1 MLTYCIIIYFL
12 IVSLFMALLL
22 KIICRIK
29 QEVVDTREGCS
40 SGGKVHY
47 EVDRNVLRT
56 TLYAR

>member
-1 MLTYCIIIYFL
+1 
-12 IVSLFMALLL
+12 MALLL

-56 TLYAR
+56 THYAR